1 MHAGKGG
8 VLVLHPW
15 WGLNDDIKAAAAK
28 LKKLGY
34 TVESPDLYDGRVA
47 TEIPAAEGMMKS
59 LDRPAARAKIDA
71 AVDRLRKSGPVA
83 VVGWSMGASYAWD
96 LAERRPG
103 IVGAMVTYYGGY
115 DPDAGEWL
123 PPLLGHFA
131 EHDEEPLEEVVAVG
145 KRLAAAGREVEFV
158 VYPGTKHWF
167 DEPSRP
173 EYDEVASKRAWSRTV
188 AFLGE
193 RLP

>member
-1 MHAGKGG
+1 MKARQRG

-15 WGLNDDIKAAAAK
+15 WGLNDDVTAAAAK
-28 LKKLGY
+28 LRKLGY
-34 TVESPDLYDGRVA
+34 AVESPDLYDGRVA
-47 TEIPAAEGMMKS
+47 TEIPAAEGMMKT

-71 AVDRLRKSGPVA
+71 AVDRLRKAGPVA

-103 IVGAMVTYYGGY
+103 IVSAMVAYYGGY
-115 DPDAGEWL
+115 DPRAGEWL
-123 PPLLGHFA
+123 PPVLGHFA
-131 EHDEEPLEEVVAVG
+131 EFDEEPAAEVRGVG
-145 KRLAAAGREVEFV
+145 KMLKAAGRDV
-158 VYPGTKHWF
+158 VFEIYPGTKHWF

-173 EYDEVASKRAWSRTV
+173 EYDEKASALAWSRTV

-193 RLP
+193 RLA

>member
-1 MHAGKGG
+1 MKARQGG

-15 WGLNDDIKAAAAK
+15 WGLNDDIKAAGAK
-28 LKKLGY
+28 LQRLGY

-47 TEIPAAEGMMKS
+47 GEIPAAEGMMKT
-59 LDRPAARAKIDA
+59 LDRPATRAKIDV
-71 AVDRLRKSGPVA
+71 AVDRLRPSGPIA
-83 VVGWSMGASYAWD
+83 VVGWSMGASYGWD

-103 IVGAMVTYYGGY
+103 IISAMVAYYGGY

-131 EHDEEPLEEVVAVG
+131 EHDEETVDDLRATE
-145 KRLAAAGREVEFV
+145 KRLVAAGRRVTFEI
-158 VYPGTKHWF
+158 YPGTKHWF
-167 DEPSRP
+167 DERSRP
-173 EYDEVASKRAWSRTV
+173 EYDAAASALAWSRTV

-193 RLP
+193 RLA